1 MAPEQ
6 AQREIAELSK
16 KINYYNE
23 KYYQENISEISDY
36 EFDMLLNKL
45 IDLEK
50 QFPQFALPDSP
61 TQRVGGG
68 ITKEFQTVVHK
79 RPMLSLSNTYNEQE
93 LRDFDERIR
102 KTLGSEPY
110 EYICELKFDGVAMSL
125 HYENYL
131 LTTAVTRGDGEQGD
145 DVTTNIKT
153 IRTVPLKVN
162 SQALPNDFEVR
173 GEVVMPHESFD
184 RINDEIAKEN
194 EQRTKEGK
202 KLLPFLANP
211 RNATSGTVKMQD
223 SSIVAKRNLMF
234 YAYDFLAENQIFQTH
249 EQALKA
255 LREAKFNVSLGYEK
269 CKNIE
274 EVIDF
279 INRWENKRYDLPVD
293 TDGIV
298 VKINSY
304 AQRETLGFTAKS
316 PRWAIAFK
324 YKAEIASTILESV
337 VYQVGRTGAVTPV
350 ANLKPVKLA
359 GTTVKRAT
367 LHNANEIARLDL
379 HEGDTV
385 FVQKA
390 GEIIPQI
397 TGVDISK
404 RREGAFPIK
413 FIENCPECNTPLIR
427 KEGEVAFICPNEK
440 GCPPQIKGKMEHF
453 ISRKAMNI
461 DSLGEKTI
469 ETFFQA
475 GMIKNVADLYKIKKE
490 DVLTLEGFKETS
502 ANNIL
507 AGIEASK
514 QKPFKNVLFGLGIRF
529 VGETV
534 AEKLAN
540 FFQNIENLQKA
551 SLEELTSAPEIGEK
565 IAQSLIEY
573 FKDEDN
579 LKLIE
584 ELKQVGLQF
593 TTQDDEKIQVSN
605 KLEGKTFLVS
615 GVFANFERDEIKNV
629 IEAHGGK
636 VLSGVSGKLNYLIAG
651 ENAGSSKLEK
661 AEKLGVQVISESQF
675 LEMINS

>member
-1 MAPEQ
+1 MTPEQ
-6 AQREIAELSK
+6 AQNEIAELTQ

-23 KYYQENISEISDY
+23 KYYQEHISEISDY

-50 QFPQFALPDSP
+50 QFPQFTQPDSP

-68 ITKEFQTVVHK
+68 ITKEFLTVTHK
-79 RPMLSLSNTYNEQE
+79 RPMLSLSNTYNEQD
-93 LRDFDERIR
+93 LRDFDERIK
-102 KTLGSEPY
+102 KTLGDAPY

-153 IRTVPLKVN
+153 IKTVPLKVH
-162 SQALPNDFEVR
+162 SQKLPPNFEVR

-194 EQRTKEGK
+194 EQREKEGK
-202 KLLPFLANP
+202 KPLAFLANP
-211 RNATSGTVKMQD
+211 RNATSGTIKMQD
-223 SSIVAKRNLMF
+223 SSVVAKRNLMF
-234 YAYDFLAENQIFQTH
+234 YGYDFLADNQAFITH
-249 EQALKA
+249 EESLKA
-255 LREAKFNVSLGYEK
+255 LKEAKFNISTDYVK
-269 CKNIE
+269 CKNID

-279 INRWENKRYDLPVD
+279 VNRWETKRYDLPMD

-298 VKINSY
+298 VKINDYS
-304 AQRETLGFTAKS
+304 QRETLGFTAKS
-316 PRWAIAFK
+316 PRWAIAYK
-324 YKAEIASTILESV
+324 YKAEVASTILESV

-379 HEGDTV
+379 HQGDTV

-397 TGVDISK
+397 TGVDMSK
-404 RREGAFPIK
+404 RPQGVAPIH
-413 FIENCPECNTPLIR
+413 FIENCPECNTQLIR

-475 GMIKNVADLYKIKKE
+475 GMIKTVADLYKIKKE
-490 DVLTLEGFKETS
+490 DILTLEGFKETS

-507 AGIEASK
+507 AGIETSK

-529 VGETV
+529 IGETV

-540 FFQNIENLQKA
+540 FFKSIENLQKA
-551 SLEELTSAPEIGEK
+551 SLEELTTAPEIGEK

-579 LKLIE
+579 LRLIE
-584 ELKQVGLQF
+584 ELKKAGLQF
-593 TTQDDEKIQVSN
+593 TMQEEDKPQLSN

-629 IEAHGGK
+629 IEAHGGR

-651 ENAGSSKLEK
+651 ENAGGSKLEK

-675 LEMINS
+675 LEMIK

>member
-93 LRDFDERIR
+93 LKDFDERIR

-131 LTTAVTRGDGEQGD
+131 LATAVTRGDGEQGD

-162 SQALPNDFEVR
+162 SQALPADFEVR

-194 EQRTKEGK
+194 EQKAKEGK
-202 KLLPFLANP
+202 KPLPFLANP
-211 RNATSGTVKMQD
+211 RNAASGTVKMQD

-234 YAYDFLAENQIFQTH
+234 YAYDFLAESQIFQTH

-255 LREAKFNVSLGYEK
+255 LREAKFNVSADYEK
-269 CKNIE
+269 CKNID

-304 AQRETLGFTAKS
+304 AQREALGFTAKS

-324 YKAEIASTILESV
+324 YKAEVASTILESV

-367 LHNANEIARLDL
+367 LHNANEIARLAL
-379 HEGDTV
+379 HESDTV

-404 RREGAFPIK
+404 RQEGAFPIK

-475 GMIKNVADLYKIKKE
+475 GMIRNVADLYKIKKK
-490 DVLTLEGFKETS
+490 DILRLEGFKETS

-593 TTQDDEKIQVSN
+593 TTQNDEKIQISN

-661 AEKLGVQVISESQF
+661 AEKLGIQVISESQF
-675 LEMINS
+675 LEMIG

>member
-1 MAPEQ
+1 MTPEQ
-6 AQREIAELSK
+6 AQRDIAELSK

-36 EFDMLLNKL
+36 EFDMLLEKL

-131 LTTAVTRGDGEQGD
+131 LATAVTRGDGEQGD

-162 SQALPNDFEVR
+162 SQVLPTNFEIR

-223 SSIVAKRNLMF
+223 SAVVAKRNLMF
-234 YAYDFLAENQIFQTH
+234 YAYDFLAENQTFQTH

-255 LREAKFNVSLGYEK
+255 LKEAKFNVSSDYEK
-269 CKNIE
+269 CKNID

-279 INRWENKRYDLPVD
+279 INRWENKRYSLPVD

-304 AQRETLGFTAKS
+304 AQREILGFTAKS

-324 YKAEIASTILESV
+324 YKAEVASTILESV

-379 HEGDTV
+379 HESDTV

-397 TGVDISK
+397 TGVDINK
-404 RREGAFPIK
+404 RPKGVLPIK
-413 FIENCPECNTPLIR
+413 FIKNCPECNTPLIR

-475 GMIKNVADLYKIKKE
+475 GMIRNVADLYKIKKE
-490 DVLTLEGFKETS
+490 DILKLEGFKETS
-502 ANNIL
+502 ASNIL

-593 TTQDDEKIQVSN
+593 TAQYNEKIPLSN

-615 GVFANFERDEIKNV
+615 GVFANFERDEIKNL
-629 IEAHGGK
+629 IEAHRGK

-675 LEMINS
+675 LEMIK

>member
-1 MAPEQ
+1 MTPEQ
-6 AQREIAELSK
+6 AQRDIAELSK

-36 EFDMLLNKL
+36 EFDMLLEKL

-61 TQRVGGG
+61 TQRIGGG

-131 LTTAVTRGDGEQGD
+131 LATAVTRGDGEQGD

-162 SQALPNDFEVR
+162 SQVLPTNFEIR

-223 SSIVAKRNLMF
+223 SAVVAKRNLMF
-234 YAYDFLAENQIFQTH
+234 YAYDFLAENQTFQTH

-255 LREAKFNVSLGYEK
+255 LKEAKFNVSSDYEK
-269 CKNIE
+269 CKNID

-279 INRWENKRYDLPVD
+279 INRWENKRYSLPVD

-304 AQRETLGFTAKS
+304 AQREILGFTAKS

-324 YKAEIASTILESV
+324 YKAEVASTILESV

-379 HEGDTV
+379 HESDTV

-397 TGVDISK
+397 TGVDINK
-404 RREGAFPIK
+404 RPKGVLPIK
-413 FIENCPECNTPLIR
+413 FIKNCPECNTPLIR

-475 GMIKNVADLYKIKKE
+475 GMIRNVADLYKIKKE
-490 DVLTLEGFKETS
+490 DILKLEGFKETS
-502 ANNIL
+502 ASNIL

-593 TTQDDEKIQVSN
+593 TAQYNEKIPLSN

-615 GVFANFERDEIKNV
+615 GVFANFERDEIKNL
-629 IEAHGGK
+629 IEAHRGK

-675 LEMINS
+675 LEMIK

>member
-1 MAPEQ
+1 MTPEQ
-6 AQREIAELSK
+6 AQRDIAELSK

-36 EFDMLLNKL
+36 EFDMLLEKL

-131 LTTAVTRGDGEQGD
+131 LATAVTRGDGEQGD

-162 SQALPNDFEVR
+162 SQVLPTNFEIR
-173 GEVVMPHESFD
+173 GEVVMPYESFD

-223 SSIVAKRNLMF
+223 SAVVAKRNLMF
-234 YAYDFLAENQIFQTH
+234 YAYDFLAENQTFQTH

-255 LREAKFNVSLGYEK
+255 LKEAKFNVSSDYEK
-269 CKNIE
+269 CKNID

-279 INRWENKRYDLPVD
+279 INRWENKRYSLPVD

-304 AQRETLGFTAKS
+304 AQREILGFTAKS

-324 YKAEIASTILESV
+324 YKAEVASTILESV

-379 HEGDTV
+379 HESDTV

-397 TGVDISK
+397 TGVDINK
-404 RREGAFPIK
+404 RPKGVLPIK
-413 FIENCPECNTPLIR
+413 FIKNCPECNTPLIR

-475 GMIKNVADLYKIKKE
+475 GMIRNVADLYKIKKE
-490 DVLTLEGFKETS
+490 DILKLEGFKETS
-502 ANNIL
+502 ASNIL

-551 SLEELTSAPEIGEK
+551 SLKELTSAPEIGEK

-593 TTQDDEKIQVSN
+593 TAQYNEKIPLSN

-615 GVFANFERDEIKNV
+615 GVFTNFERDEIKNL
-629 IEAHGGK
+629 IEAHRGK

-675 LEMINS
+675 LEMIK

>member
-1 MAPEQ
+1 MTPEQ
-6 AQREIAELSK
+6 AQRDIAELSK

-36 EFDMLLNKL
+36 EFDMLLEKL

-131 LTTAVTRGDGEQGD
+131 LATAVTRGDGEQGD

-162 SQALPNDFEVR
+162 SQVLPTNFEIR

-223 SSIVAKRNLMF
+223 SAVVAKRNLMF
-234 YAYDFLAENQIFQTH
+234 YAYDFLAENQTFQTH

-255 LREAKFNVSLGYEK
+255 LKEAKFNVSSDYEK
-269 CKNIE
+269 CKNID

-279 INRWENKRYDLPVD
+279 INRWENKRYSLPVD
-293 TDGIV
+293 TDGMV

-304 AQRETLGFTAKS
+304 AQREILGFTAKS

-324 YKAEIASTILESV
+324 YKAEVASTILESV

-379 HEGDTV
+379 HESDTV

-397 TGVDISK
+397 TGVDINK
-404 RREGAFPIK
+404 RPKGVLPIK
-413 FIENCPECNTPLIR
+413 FIKNCPECNTPLIR

-475 GMIKNVADLYKIKKE
+475 GMIRNVADLYKIKKE
-490 DVLTLEGFKETS
+490 DILKLEGFKETS
-502 ANNIL
+502 ASNIL

-593 TTQDDEKIQVSN
+593 TAQYNEKIPLSN

-615 GVFANFERDEIKNV
+615 GVFANFERDEIKNL
-629 IEAHGGK
+629 IEAHRGK

-675 LEMINS
+675 LEMIK

>member
-1 MAPEQ
+1 
-6 AQREIAELSK
+6 
-16 KINYYNE
+16 
-23 KYYQENISEISDY
+23 
-36 EFDMLLNKL
+36 
-45 IDLEK
+45 
-50 QFPQFALPDSP
+50 
-61 TQRVGGG
+61 
-68 ITKEFQTVVHK
+68 
-79 RPMLSLSNTYNEQE
+79 
-93 LRDFDERIR
+93 
-102 KTLGSEPY
+102 
-110 EYICELKFDGVAMSL
+110 
-125 HYENYL
+125 
-131 LTTAVTRGDGEQGD
+131 
-145 DVTTNIKT
+145 
-153 IRTVPLKVN
+153 
-162 SQALPNDFEVR
+162 
-173 GEVVMPHESFD
+173 
-184 RINDEIAKEN
+184 
-194 EQRTKEGK
+194 
-202 KLLPFLANP
+202 
-211 RNATSGTVKMQD
+211 
-223 SSIVAKRNLMF
+223 
-234 YAYDFLAENQIFQTH
+234 
-249 EQALKA
+249 
-255 LREAKFNVSLGYEK
+255 
-269 CKNIE
+269 
-274 EVIDF
+274 
-279 INRWENKRYDLPVD
+279 
-293 TDGIV
+293 
-298 VKINSY
+298 
-304 AQRETLGFTAKS
+304 
-316 PRWAIAFK
+316 
-324 YKAEIASTILESV
+324 
-337 VYQVGRTGAVTPV
+337 
-350 ANLKPVKLA
+350 LA

-379 HEGDTV
+379 HESDTV

-397 TGVDISK
+397 TGVDINK
-404 RREGAFPIK
+404 RPKGVLPIK
-413 FIENCPECNTPLIR
+413 FIKNCPECNTPLIR

-475 GMIKNVADLYKIKKE
+475 GMIRNVADLYKIKKE
-490 DVLTLEGFKETS
+490 DILKLEGFKETS
-502 ANNIL
+502 ASNIL

-593 TTQDDEKIQVSN
+593 TAQYNEKIPLSN

-615 GVFANFERDEIKNV
+615 GVFTNFERDEIKNL
-629 IEAHGGK
+629 IEAHRGK

-675 LEMINS
+675 LEMIK

>member
-1 MAPEQ
+1 MTPEQ
-6 AQREIAELSK
+6 AQKEITELSQ

-23 KYYQENISEISDY
+23 KYYQEHISEISDY

-50 QFPQFALPDSP
+50 QFPQFAQSDSP

-68 ITKEFQTVVHK
+68 ITKEFLTVTHK
-79 RPMLSLSNTYNEQE
+79 RPMLSLSNTYNEQD
-93 LRDFDERIR
+93 LRDFDERI
-102 KTLGSEPY
+102 KKALGNEPY

-131 LTTAVTRGDGEQGD
+131 LVTAVTRGDGEQGD

-153 IRTVPLKVN
+153 IKTVPLKAN
-162 SQALPNDFEVR
+162 SQKLPPNFEVR

-194 EQRTKEGK
+194 EQREKEGK
-202 KLLPFLANP
+202 KPLTFLANP

-223 SSIVAKRNLMF
+223 SSVVAKRNLMF
-234 YAYDFLAENQIFQTH
+234 YGYDFLADNQAFKTH
-249 EQALKA
+249 EESLKA
-255 LREAKFNVSLGYEK
+255 LKEAKFNISTDYEK
-269 CKNIE
+269 CKNID

-279 INRWENKRYDLPVD
+279 IYRWETKRYNLPMD

-298 VKINSY
+298 VKINDY
-304 AQRETLGFTAKS
+304 AQREALGFTAKS
-316 PRWAIAFK
+316 PRWAIAYK
-324 YKAEIASTILESV
+324 YKAEVASTILESV

-350 ANLKPVKLA
+350 ANLRPVKLA

-397 TGVDISK
+397 TGVDLSK
-404 RREGAFPIK
+404 RPQGVAPIH
-413 FIENCPECNTPLIR
+413 FIENCPECHTPLTR

-461 DSLGEKTI
+461 ESLGEKTI

-475 GMIKNVADLYKIKKE
+475 GMIKTVADLYRIKKE
-490 DVLTLEGFKETS
+490 DILKLEGFKETS

-507 AGIEASK
+507 AGIESSK

-529 VGETV
+529 IGETV
-534 AEKLAN
+534 AEKLTN
-540 FFQNIENLQKA
+540 FFKTIENLQKA
-551 SLEELTSAPEIGEK
+551 SLEELTTAPEIGEK

-579 LKLIE
+579 LRLIE
-584 ELKQVGLQF
+584 ELKNAGLQF
-593 TTQDDEKIQVSN
+593 TAQDEDKPQLSN

-615 GVFANFERDEIKNV
+615 GVFTNFERDEIKDV

-636 VLSGVSGKLNYLIAG
+636 VLSGVSGKLNYLVAG
-651 ENAGSSKLEK
+651 ENAGASKLEK
-661 AEKLGVQVISESQF
+661 AEKLGVQVISESEF
-675 LEMINS
+675 LGMIK